1 MSKNVH
7 VSNFFWHQNIV
18 LLCHKN
24 VLSIWFFGFLINTF
38 LLGKWLG
45 FSRHQGNSSLK
56 GKWFLHRVTT
66 EHNGVIAQ
74 IYLDFKYHLVAD
86 WNFMLNEIL
95 RAEIYR
101 KYSLPLTANLLIFTQ
116 ICVIFSG
123 NIVRVY
129 AYSDETAQNLQDT
142 S

>member
-1 MSKNVH
+1 M
-7 VSNFFWHQNIV
+7 
-18 LLCHKN
+18 
-24 VLSIWFFGFLINTF
+24 
-38 LLGKWLG
+38 
-45 FSRHQGNSSLK
+45 
-56 GKWFLHRVTT
+56 HRVTA

-116 ICVIFSG
+116 ICVIFSW